1 MMKTNDSLLPG
12 RDTMPVWPFD
22 LIADGIYYKHV
33 RGTNQLTVTSS
44 GNNRFEYRGDFII
57 PRKVTYR
64 EREYQVTGIGE
75 DAFSYSAIFFIEIP
89 DCITSIGADAF
100 RACTGL
106 TSITIPKNVSS
117 IGQFAFFDCSSLKEI
132 RVEAPVPPI
141 CEEKVFEYVPKTC
154 KLIVP
159 ENSKKAYREAAEW
172 KDFSF

>member
-1 MMKTNDSLLPG
+1 MMETNDSLLPD

-22 LIADGIYYKHV
+22 LIVDGIYYKHV
-33 RGTNQLTVTSS
+33 RSTNQVIVTSS
-44 GNNRFEYRGDFII
+44 DNNRFEYREDFII

-64 EREYQVTGIGE
+64 EREYQVTGIGK

-89 DCITSIGADAF
+89 DCVTNIGDGAF

-106 TSITIPKNVSS
+106 TSITISKNVSN
-117 IGQFAFFDCSSLKEI
+117 IGKFAFFDCNLLKEI

-141 CEEKVFEYVPKTC
+141 CGEKVFEFIPKTC

-159 ENSKKAYREAAEW
+159 ENSKKAYRGAAEW
-172 KDFSF
+172 KNFLF